1 MSRFAQGRIAWR
13 VWWLL
18 LLAQLREQ
26 PLRMLLTIVA
36 IALGVALGTA
46 VYLVNNAA
54 LDEFGLA
61 TKRLVGAADLIVR
74 GPREAFPESV
84 FVKLARD
91 PAVSLASPIL
101 ELEVALPGVRDAFK
115 VLGVDVFRASA
126 MQPQLMG
133 DIGPHILQLFVTDS
147 IILSNQAAAQ
157 LHLRRG
163 DEMQVIVGSKAK
175 KLHVLDILSPD
186 TYSQP
191 LGIMDI
197 ASAQWIFESIGNLNR
212 VDLRVKNSVDVE
224 SFKKILAAQLPTGV
238 LVITP
243 QVERDRAAN
252 VTRAYRVNL
261 NMLAMI
267 ALLTGA
273 FLVFSTQSLSVLR
286 RRHSLALLR
295 SLGVTRLALQ
305 SALLGEG
312 VALGVAGSLLGVL
325 LGTFLAATIL
335 RLLVGDLGNN
345 ELQVIGASLRAA
357 PIAMVVFLIIGTVVT
372 GAGAWLPARSAA
384 RHSSSALK
392 GIVQSSGLVGISRYL
407 SILLLGLGVVLTRL
421 PAVGGIPLFGYLAV
435 AALLFGSI
443 LLVPMLWIKVLN
455 KMPRTH
461 RVVLDTAVAQM
472 RDNVKLSTLSLSSII
487 VSFSLMVAMAIMVY
501 SFRVSFD
508 HWLSK
513 LLPADIQMREPLG
526 NDTAFWSV
534 QDQARLAAVAGVSRI
549 EFRRT
554 RLIAL
559 DAVHSAVT
567 LIARDFNVAN
577 IADVLPLVQ
586 PSLPLSSNLPPIWIS
601 EALHDIYGYKVG
613 SEVAVPLAGHLHRCF
628 IAGIWRD
635 YARPAGAIVISRQA
649 YLTATGDHSAN
660 EGSIWL
666 SKGQP
671 AARVTAMVRT
681 QFARQDSIEIMT
693 SGAVKERSMKLFDHA
708 FVITYALEA
717 VAVLIG
723 LAGLSFATSSTAL
736 ARRAEFG
743 MLKYIG
749 LRRKQ
754 VIGILATEGILSSV
768 FGALFGLT
776 LGAVLSLVLVFVIN
790 RQSFNWSIDLAV
802 PIWQLAILSLVLVM
816 SATVTAII
824 SGRAATALDAV
835 RAVRED
841 W

>member
-1 MSRFAQGRIAWR
+1 MFGQSRIAWR
-13 VWWLL
+13 VWSLL

-26 PLRMLLTIVA
+26 PVRMLITVVA

-54 LDEFGLA
+54 LNEFGLA
-61 TKRLVGAADLIVR
+61 SKRLVGSADLIVQ

-84 FVKLARD
+84 FVTLAHD

-101 ELEVALPGVRDAFK
+101 ELEAAIPGVRDAFK

-133 DIGPHILQLFVTDS
+133 DIAPHILQLFATDS
-147 IILSNQAAAQ
+147 IIVSNQAAVQ

-163 DEMQVIVGSKAK
+163 DLLQVIVGSKAK
-175 KLHVLDILSPD
+175 TLHILDILSPD
-186 TYSQP
+186 TYSQS

-197 ASAQWIFESIGNLNR
+197 ASAQWIFESIGDLNR
-212 VDLRVKNSVDVE
+212 VDLRVKNGVNLE
-224 SFKKILAAQLPTGV
+224 SFKKILAAQLPASV

-243 QVERDRAAN
+243 QVERDRAVT

-295 SLGVTRLALQ
+295 ALGVTRLALQ

-325 LGTFLAATIL
+325 LGTFLAAIIL
-335 RLLVGDLGNN
+335 QLLVGDLGNN
-345 ELQVIGASLRAA
+345 QLQVVGASLRAA
-357 PIAMVVFLIIGTVVT
+357 PLALIAFLIIGTVVT
-372 GAGAWLPARSAA
+372 SAGAWFPARSAA
-384 RHSSSALK
+384 RQSASALK
-392 GIVQSSGLVGISRYL
+392 GAINASPRTGAGRYF
-407 SILLLGLGVVLTRL
+407 SIALLGLGIVLTRI

-443 LLVPMLWIKVLN
+443 LLVPLLWVKVLR

-461 RVVLDTAVAQM
+461 HVVLDTAVAQM

-508 HWLSK
+508 HWLTK
-513 LLPADIQMREPLG
+513 LLPADMQMREPLG

-534 QDQARLAAVAGVSRI
+534 QDQARLTAVAGVSRI
-549 EFRRT
+549 DFRRT
-554 RLIAL
+554 RLISL
-559 DAVHSAVT
+559 DAVHAAIT
-567 LIARDFNVAN
+567 LIARDFNVNN
-577 IADVLPLVQ
+577 IADILPLVQ
-586 PSLPLSSNLPPIWIS
+586 SSALPSTKLPPIWIS
-601 EALHDIYGYKVG
+601 EAVQDIYGYKIG
-613 SEVAVPLAGHLHRCF
+613 SEVVVPLAGRQHRCF
-628 IAGIWRD
+628 VAGIWRD

-649 YLTATGDHSAN
+649 YQTATGDHNAN

-666 SKGQP
+666 SDGQN
-671 AARVTAMVRT
+671 AARVAAMVRA
-681 QFARQDSIEIMT
+681 QFALQDSIEIVT
-693 SGAVKERSMKLFDHA
+693 SSAVKERSMKLFDHA

-749 LRRKQ
+749 LRRRQ
-754 VIGILATEGILSSV
+754 VIGILATEGMLSSV
-768 FGALFGLT
+768 FGAIFGLT

-802 PIWQLAILSLVLVM
+802 PIWQLAILGLVLVTA
-816 SATVTAII
+816 ATLTAII
-824 SGRAATALDAV
+824 SGRAATAGDAV

>member
-1 MSRFAQGRIAWR
+1 VSRFAQSRIAWR

-61 TKRLVGAADLIVR
+61 TKRLVGAADLMVR

-84 FVKLARD
+84 FVKLAHD

-212 VDLRVKNSVDVE
+212 VDLRVKNGVDVE

-243 QVERDRAAN
+243 QVERDRAVN

-295 SLGVTRLALQ
+295 ALGVTRLALQ
-305 SALLGEG
+305 GALLGEG

-325 LGTFLAATIL
+325 LGTFLAAIIL

-345 ELQVIGASLRAA
+345 QLQVIGASLRAA

-372 GAGAWLPARSAA
+372 SAGAWLPARSAA
-384 RHSSSALK
+384 RQSSSALK
-392 GIVQSSGLVGISRYL
+392 GTVQSSDLVGISRYL

-443 LLVPMLWIKVLN
+443 LLVPILWIKVLN

-526 NDTAFWSV
+526 NDTAFWSE
-534 QDQARLAAVAGVSRI
+534 QDQTRLAAVAGISRI

-586 PSLPLSSNLPPIWIS
+586 PSLPLASNLPPIWIS

-649 YLTATGDHSAN
+649 YLTATGDHGAN

-776 LGAVLSLVLVFVIN
+776 LGAALSLVLVFVIN

-816 SATVTAII
+816 AATLTAII